1 MEPTLPSGISRRDLI
16 KLIGAGALYA
26 LLPNRGEAS
35 LLPAFEPGKG
45 KGLIFVVG
53 DGMPLGVTRAMHEI
67 RTGVFGRADSS
78 LYSRLRDSRSSVG
91 YMATAS
97 LSSIVTDSAPA
108 SAAWATGVK
117 TANRLL
123 AALPDGRPLTTIME
137 LLKGEGYGCG
147 LVTTTRVTHATPA
160 AWVSHQPHRDL
171 EDAIALDL
179 LEFRPHVLLGGGSV
193 HFDAA
198 KRPDRNDL
206 FAEFAKA
213 GFDVVRNRKSL
224 LASEPDV
231 RPLMGS
237 FSASHLAYAV
247 DRLNDRELGAQQP
260 SLPEM
265 TTAAL
270 QRLSRNPR
278 GFILQVEAGR
288 IDHASHSNDAWGAI
302 TDMLE
307 LDDTL
312 AVIDTY
318 LAANPNTLVIVTS
331 DHGNSGW
338 GINGTGPDYN
348 DAAAALRSYGAA
360 KASFEVI
367 IKKMKGRG
375 AAEIGEI
382 VREYAGFAIGKDEA
396 RMIAAAMAPDFA
408 AYPGDYVYQ
417 PDATL
422 ARILSHSSYG
432 KNSKGQPAALIRR
445 GNVGFTSCNH
455 TAEDQLLLAY
465 GHKARELGMDRLV
478 DNTYLYEV
486 MCRYFGVSHRNPVM
500 TPAQALPFLKT
511 VSADEWQRH
520 MKRHIA

>member
-1 MEPTLPSGISRRDLI
+1 MDTLTPSGISRRDLI

-26 LLPNRGEAS
+26 LLPNRGEAAP
-35 LLPAFEPGKG
+35 LPEFEPGKG

-67 RTGVFGRADSS
+67 RTGIFGRKDSN
-78 LYSRLRDSRSSVG
+78 LYARLRDPKSSVG

-97 LSSIVTDSAPA
+97 LSGIVTDSAPA
-108 SAAWATGVK
+108 SVAWATGVK
-117 TANRLL
+117 TTNRML
-123 AALPDGRPLTTIME
+123 AALPYGRPLTTILE
-137 LLKGEGYGCG
+137 LLKDEGYGCG

-160 AWVSHQPHRDL
+160 AWVSHQLHRDL
-171 EDAIALDL
+171 EDDIALDML
-179 LEFRPHVLLGGGSV
+179 AFHPDVLLGGGSV

-198 KRPDRNDL
+198 KRPDRKDL
-206 FAEFAKA
+206 FGRFNAA
-213 GFDVVRNRKSL
+213 GYDVVRNRKAL
-224 LASEPDV
+224 LANEANG

-237 FSASHLAYAV
+237 FSSSHLAYAV
-247 DRLNDRELGAQQP
+247 DRLNDQQLGASQP
-260 SLPEM
+260 TLPEM
-265 TTAAL
+265 TAAAL
-270 QRLSRNPR
+270 QRLSRNPK

-302 TDMLE
+302 MDTLE

-338 GINGTGPDYN
+338 GVNGTGPDYN
-348 DAAAALRSYGAA
+348 DSTAALRSYGAA

-367 IKKMKGRG
+367 IKKMKGKEAG
-375 AAEIGEI
+375 DIGEI
-382 VREYAGFAIGKDEA
+382 VREYTGFAIDRNESQ
-396 RMIAAAMAPDFA
+396 MIVDAMAAGYAP
-408 AYPGDYVYQ
+408 YPGDFIYQ

-422 ARILSHSSYG
+422 GKILSHSSYG
-432 KNSKGQPAALIRR
+432 RSGKGASSAAIRR

-465 GHKARELGMDRLV
+465 GHKAREFGMDRLV
-478 DNTYLYEV
+478 DNTYLFEV
-486 MCRYFGVSHRNPVM
+486 MCRYFGVSHRNPSM
-500 TPAQALPFLKT
+500 TPEQALPFLKT
-511 VSADEWQRH
+511 VSADEWRH
-520 MKRHIA
+520 HMERHIA

>member
-1 MEPTLPSGISRRDLI
+1 METITPSGISRRDLI
-16 KLIGAGALYA
+16 KLLGVGALSA
-26 LLPNRGEAS
+26 LLPVRGEAALFPS
-35 LLPAFEPGKG
+35 FEPAKG

-67 RTGVFGRADSS
+67 RTGVFGRTDSS
-78 LYSRLRDSRSSVG
+78 LYARMRDSRSSVG
-91 YMATAS
+91 YMGTAS

-108 SAAWATGVK
+108 SVAWATGVK

-123 AALPDGRPLTTIME
+123 ATLPDGRQLTTIME
-137 LLKGEGYGCG
+137 LLKKEGYGCG

-160 AWVSHQPHRDL
+160 AWVSHQMHRDL
-171 EDAIALDL
+171 EDAIARDMLA
-179 LEFRPHVLLGGGSV
+179 FRPDILMGGGSV
-193 HFDAA
+193 HFDGA
-198 KRPDRNDL
+198 KRTDRKDL
-206 FAEFAKA
+206 FTEFGTA
-213 GFDVVRNRKSL
+213 GYDVIRNRKAL
-224 LASEPDV
+224 LASSPDS
-231 RPLMGS
+231 RPLMGI
-237 FSASHLAYAV
+237 FSASHMAYSV
-247 DRLNDRELGAQQP
+247 DRHNDKELGAQQP

-265 TTAAL
+265 TAAAL
-270 QRLSRNPR
+270 QRLSRNQR

-302 TDMLE
+302 MDTME

-348 DAAAALRSYGAA
+348 DSTSALRSYRAA

-367 IKKMKGRG
+367 TRKMKGKG
-375 AAEIGEI
+375 APEIADI
-382 VREYAGFAIGKDEA
+382 IREYTGFSIGQDES
-396 RMIAAAMAPDFA
+396 RMIADAMSPDYTP
-408 AYPGDYVYQ
+408 YPGDFIYQ

-422 ARILSHSSYG
+422 AKILSHSAYG
-432 KNSKGQPAALIRR
+432 KDGKAGIRR

-478 DNTYLYEV
+478 DNTYLFDA
-486 MCRYFGVSHRNPVM
+486 MCRYFGVSHRNPSM
-500 TPAQALPFLKT
+500 TLAQAQPYLKAVT
-511 VSADEWQRH
+511 AQEWQRH
-520 MKRHIA
+520 LKRHIA

>member
-1 MEPTLPSGISRRDLI
+1 METDTSSGISRRDLI
-16 KLIGAGALYA
+16 KLLGVGALTA
-26 LLPNRGEAS
+26 LLPGKGNAS
-35 LLPAFEPGKG
+35 LFPAFEPGKG
-45 KGLIFVVG
+45 QGLIFVVG

-67 RTGVFGRADSS
+67 KTGVFGRIDSS
-78 LYSRLRDSRSSVG
+78 LYARLRDPRSSVG
-91 YMATAS
+91 YMSTAS

-108 SAAWATGVK
+108 SAAWSTGVK
-117 TANRLL
+117 TSNRLL
-123 AALPDGRPLTTIME
+123 AALPDGRPLKTIME
-137 LLKGEGYGCG
+137 LLKAEGYGCG

-171 EDAIALDL
+171 EDAIALDML
-179 LEFRPHVLLGGGSV
+179 AFRPDVLLGGGSI

-198 KRPDRNDL
+198 KRHDKKDL

-213 GFDVVRNRKSL
+213 GFDVVRDRKAL
-224 LASEPDV
+224 LAADSV
-231 RPLMGS
+231 NSPLMGT
-237 FSASHLAYAV
+237 FAASHIAFSV
-247 DRLNDRELGAQQP
+247 DRLNDKELGTKQP

-265 TTAAL
+265 TAAAL
-270 QRLSRNPR
+270 KRLSRNPR

-302 TDMLE
+302 MDTVE

-318 LAANPNTLVIVTS
+318 LVANPNTLVIVTS

-348 DAAAALRSYGAA
+348 DSASALRSYRAS

-367 IKKMKGRG
+367 IKKMKGKT

-382 VREYAGFAIGKDEA
+382 VRDYTGFSIAPDES
-396 RMIAAAMAPDFA
+396 RMIADAMAADYIV
-408 AYPGDYVYQ
+408 YPGDFISQ

-422 ARILSHSSYG
+422 GKILSHSRYG
-432 KNSKGQPAALIRR
+432 KSGKGNNLDVIRR

-455 TAEDQLLLAY
+455 TAEEQLLLGY
-465 GHKARELGMDRLV
+465 GYKAKEFGMDRLV
-478 DNTYLYEV
+478 DNTWLFDV
-486 MCRYFGVSHRNPVM
+486 MCRYFGVSHRNPSM
-500 TPAQALPFLKT
+500 KPEQALPFFKA
-511 VSADEWQRH
+511 SSPAEWQRQ
-520 MKRHIA
+520 MKLHIA

>member
-1 MEPTLPSGISRRDLI
+1 METPASAGISRRDLI
-16 KLIGAGALYA
+16 KLLGAGALCA
-26 LLPNRGEAS
+26 MLPNRGEAA
-35 LLPAFEPGKG
+35 LFPAFEPGKG

-67 RTGVFGRADSS
+67 RTGVFGRKDSS
-78 LYSRLRDSRSSVG
+78 LYARLRDPRSSVG

-108 SAAWATGVK
+108 SVAWATGVK
-117 TANRLL
+117 TTNRLL
-123 AALPDGRPLTTIME
+123 AALPDGQPLTTILE

-160 AWVSHQPHRDL
+160 AWVSHQQHRDL
-171 EDAIALDL
+171 EDAIALDML
-179 LEFRPHVLLGGGSV
+179 AFRPDVLLGGGSV

-198 KRPDRNDL
+198 KRPDRRDL
-206 FAEFAKA
+206 FAEFARA
-213 GFDVVRNRKSL
+213 GFDVVRNRNAL
-224 LASEPDV
+224 LAAEPDG
-231 RPLMGS
+231 RPLMGA
-237 FSASHLAYAV
+237 FSSSHLAYAV
-247 DRLNDRELGAQQP
+247 DRLNNGELGAAQP
-260 SLPEM
+260 TLPEM
-265 TTAAL
+265 TASAL
-270 QRLSRNPR
+270 QRLSRNHR

-302 TDMLE
+302 MDTME

-318 LAANPNTLVIVTS
+318 LAANPSTLVIVTS

-348 DAAAALRSYGAA
+348 DATAALRSYRAA

-367 IKKMKGRG
+367 TRKMKGKG

-382 VREYAGFAIGKDEA
+382 VREYTGFAIGQEES
-396 RMIAAAMAPDFA
+396 RMIADAMAPGFA
-408 AYPGDYVYQ
+408 PYPGDFVYQ

-422 ARILSHSSYG
+422 AKILSHSAYG
-432 KNSKGQPAALIRR
+432 KGNKGQPSAVIRR

-465 GHKARELGMDRLV
+465 GHKAREFGMDRLV
-478 DNTYLYEV
+478 DNTYLFEV
-486 MCRYFGVSHRNPVM
+486 MCKYFGVSHRNPSM
-500 TPAQALPFLKT
+500 TSAQARSFLKT
-511 VSADEWQRH
+511 ASADEWRRH
-520 MKRHIA
+520 LRLHIA

>member
-1 MEPTLPSGISRRDLI
+1 MDITTPSGISRRDLI
-16 KLIGAGALYA
+16 KLLGAGALYA
-26 LLPNRGEAS
+26 LLPNRGEAA
-35 LLPAFEPGKG
+35 LFPTFEPGQG

-67 RTGVFGRADSS
+67 RTGVFGHKDSS
-78 LYSRLRDSRSSVG
+78 LYARLRDSRSSVG

-117 TANRLL
+117 TSNRLL
-123 AALPDGRPLTTIME
+123 ATLPDGRPLTTILE

-160 AWVSHQPHRDL
+160 AWISHQPHRDL
-171 EDAIALDL
+171 EDAIALDML
-179 LEFRPHVLLGGGSV
+179 AFRPDVLLGGGSV

-198 KRPDRNDL
+198 KRPDKKDL
-206 FAEFAKA
+206 FAGFAKA
-213 GFDVVRNRKSL
+213 GFDVVRNRKAL
-224 LASEPDV
+224 LASKPDG
-231 RPLMGS
+231 RPLMGA
-237 FSASHLAYAV
+237 FSSSHLAYAV
-247 DRLNDRELGAQQP
+247 DRLNDQELGAGQP

-265 TTAAL
+265 TAAAL

-302 TDMLE
+302 MDTLE

-348 DAAAALRSYGAA
+348 DAAAALHSYRAA

-375 AAEIGEI
+375 QGEIGDI
-382 VREYAGFAIGKDEA
+382 VREYTGFAIGQDES
-396 RMIAAAMAPDFA
+396 RMIVEAMAAGYAAHTGDF
-408 AYPGDYVYQ
+408 VYQ

-422 ARILSHSSYG
+422 AKILSHSSYG
-432 KNSKGQPAALIRR
+432 KGNKGQPLAGIRR

-465 GHKARELGMDRLV
+465 GHKAREFGMDRLV
-478 DNTYLYEV
+478 DNTYLFEV
-486 MCRYFGVSHRNPVM
+486 MCRYFGVTHRNPAM

-511 VSADEWQRH
+511 VSAGEWQRH
-520 MKRHIA
+520 LKQHIA

>member
-1 MEPTLPSGISRRDLI
+1 METIIPSGISRRDLI
-16 KLIGAGALYA
+16 KLLGAGALYA
-26 LLPNRGEAS
+26 LMPNRGEAAPM
-35 LLPAFEPGKG
+35 PAFEPGKG

-67 RTGVFGRADSS
+67 RTGVFGKADSN
-78 LYSRLRDSRSSVG
+78 LYARLRDARSSVG

-108 SAAWATGVK
+108 SVAWATGVK
-117 TANRLL
+117 TTNRML
-123 AALPDGRPLTTIME
+123 AALPYGRPLTTIME
-137 LLKGEGYGCG
+137 LLKDEGYGCG

-160 AWVSHQPHRDL
+160 AWVSHQLHRDL
-171 EDAIALDL
+171 EDDIALDML
-179 LEFRPHVLLGGGSV
+179 AFRPDVLLGGGNV

-198 KRPDRNDL
+198 KRPDKKDL
-206 FAEFAKA
+206 FAGFVKA
-213 GFDVVRNRKSL
+213 GFNVVRDRNAL
-224 LASEPDV
+224 LASTPDG
-231 RPLMGS
+231 RPLMGT
-237 FSASHLAYAV
+237 FAGSHLAYSV
-247 DRLNDRELGAQQP
+247 DRLNDKELGAGQP

-265 TTAAL
+265 TSAAL
-270 QRLSRNPR
+270 QRLSRNPK

-302 TDMLE
+302 MDTVE

-338 GINGTGPDYN
+338 GINGTGPDYK
-348 DAAAALRSYGAA
+348 DATAALRSYGAA

-367 IKKMKGRG
+367 IKKMKGKG
-375 AAEIGEI
+375 AGDIGEI
-382 VREYAGFAIGKDEA
+382 VREYTGFAIGQDES
-396 RMIAAAMAPDFA
+396 RMIADAMAADYAP
-408 AYPGDYVYQ
+408 YPGDFIYQ

-422 ARILSHSSYG
+422 AKILSHSSYG
-432 KNSKGQPAALIRR
+432 KNSKGLPAAIIRR

-478 DNTYLYEV
+478 DNTYLFEV
-486 MCRYFGVSHRNPVM
+486 MCRYFGVSFRNPSM
-500 TPAQALPFLKT
+500 TPEQAKPFLKT
-511 VSADEWQRH
+511 VSAGEWR
-520 MKRHIA
+520 